1 MVVSFLARLWPLV
14 ANYHIM
20 FRAALVGLLCLPV
33 FSLAES
39 ITITA
44 EQWARPR
51 SGSYV
56 TGLTALNEQLARI
69 DRAGDSRLILHCPG
83 DEKGMLW
90 AEELRAWLVALG
102 VPSAR
107 IQLKPDFGQIDI
119 IRVEI
124 QGSGG

>member
-1 MVVSFLARLWPLV
+1 MFVLFLLRGRPVLANSHIVCQVVLV
-14 ANYHIM
+14 A
-20 FRAALVGLLCLPV
+20 LLSLPV

-39 ITITA
+39 VTITA

-51 SGSYV
+51 SGTYV
-56 TGLTALNEQLARI
+56 TGLKSLQEQLAAF
-69 DRAGDSRLILHCPG
+69 DRSTDKRLIIHYPG

-107 IQLKPDFGQIDI
+107 IKLKSDFGQIDI

-124 QGSGG
+124 QGSG

>member
-1 MVVSFLARLWPLV
+1 MLVLFLLRGRPAAAKSHIVCQVVLV
-14 ANYHIM
+14 A
-20 FRAALVGLLCLPV
+20 LLSLPGL
-33 FSLAES
+33 SLAES
-39 ITITA
+39 VTITA

-51 SGSYV
+51 SGGYV
-56 TGLTALNEQLARI
+56 TGLKSLQEQLAAFERST
-69 DRAGDSRLILHCPG
+69 DNRLIIHCPG

-107 IQLKPDFGQIDI
+107 IALKPDFGQIDI

-124 QGSGG
+124 QGSG

>member
-1 MVVSFLARLWPLV
+1 MFVLFLSRVRPAAANSHTMRRVVLIALLSFP
-14 ANYHIM
+14 I
-20 FRAALVGLLCLPV
+20 

-39 ITITA
+39 VTITA

-51 SGSYV
+51 SGGYV
-56 TGLTALNEQLARI
+56 TGLKSLQEQLAAF
-69 DRAGDSRLILHCPG
+69 DRSTDNRLIIHCPG

-124 QGSGG
+124 QGSG